1 MSTSALSILDDLKA
15 QNPEILKTLIISA
28 TFDRL

>member
-1 MSTSALSILDDLKA
+1 MSTSALSILDDLSPK
-15 QNPEILKTLIISA
+15 NPESLKTLIIAA